1 MSFVI
6 DRALYPRPTVANTGT
21 AVTGQAKTVTST
33 AAVQFSAFNSATQ
46 EVMFD
51 VQGNNVYCTVSGE
64 TPASGTGH
72 ILYVGQ
78 AYTWSKALATAA
90 KFVSTSTAT
99 NATIW
104 ASELM
109 N

>member
-6 DRALYPRPTVANTGT
+6 DRALYPRPTVNGSGT
-21 AVTGQAKTVTST
+21 AVSGQARTVTST
-33 AAVQFSAFNSATQ
+33 AAVQFASFNSATQ

-51 VQGNNVYCTVSGE
+51 IQGSNVYCTVSGE

-78 AYTWSKALATAA
+78 AYTWSKALAAAA
-90 KFVSTSTAT
+90 KFVATTTT